1 MMLSIVV
8 LAHLWFFMKANL
20 VMGSNE
26 LIFEKMLYI
35 IITNVFTLQNITV
48 IGREVSQC
56 ETERE
61 T

>member
-1 MMLSIVV
+1 MLSIVV

-48 IGREVSQC
+48 IGREGTESQC
-56 ETERE
+56 
-61 T
+61 

>member
-35 IITNVFTLQNITV
+35 IITNVFTTLQNITV
-48 IGREVSQC
+48 IGRKVTESQC
-56 ETERE
+56 
-61 T
+61 